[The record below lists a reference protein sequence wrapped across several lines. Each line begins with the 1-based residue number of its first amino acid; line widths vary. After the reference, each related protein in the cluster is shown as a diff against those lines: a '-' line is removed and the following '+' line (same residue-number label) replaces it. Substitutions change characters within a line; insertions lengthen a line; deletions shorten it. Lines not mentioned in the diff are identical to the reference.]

1 MRLVKFIVA
10 VSLAATFSVSASQY
24 KLQDDAPVYYQ
35 ARDTL
40 FKYMNKSGKCL
51 ELSRIGD
58 NPAQFPY
65 QVGQVMHKF
74 TDDKVRAYIP
84 YMTYS
89 CMISGDPIYAG
100 YIPEDYVKKMPR

>member
-1 MRLVKFIVA
+1 MQLVKFIVA
-10 VSLAATFSVSASQY
+10 VSLAVTFSVGATQY
-24 KLQDDAPVYYQ
+24 KLQDDAPVYYE

-40 FKYMNKSGKCL
+40 VQYMTKSGKCQ

-58 NPAQFPY
+58 SVSQFPH
-65 QVGQVMHKF
+65 QVELVMREVNG
-74 TDDKVRAYIP
+74 DKVKMYAP

>member
-10 VSLAATFSVSASQY
+10 VSLIVTFSVGATPY

-40 FKYMNKSGKCL
+40 SQYMTKSGTCL
-51 ELSRIGD
+51 VLSRIGD
-58 NPAQFPY
+58 SPSQFPH
-65 QVGQVMHKF
+65 QVNQVMRKF